1 MSMNQ
6 SKNDGDYID
15 VDNQIIIRE
24 RESLKLKD
32 ELKIKESKGV
42 SYFKLQFTFAD
53 RMDKFL
59 IGCAVLGSLIA
70 GTSMPMIS
78 LLLGN
83 AINNFSPNI
92 SKADLTPRIHDLV
105 IRFILAG
112 IGIFVGSFMMVFFWS
127 IVGRRLIIKINE
139 EYFRILMC
147 YKSSISNKD
156 YRKRGN

>member
-1 MSMNQ
+1 
-6 SKNDGDYID
+6 
-15 VDNQIIIRE
+15 
-24 RESLKLKD
+24 
-32 ELKIKESKGV
+32 
-42 SYFKLQFTFAD
+42 
-53 RMDKFL
+53 
-59 IGCAVLGSLIA
+59 
-70 GTSMPMIS
+70 MPMIS

-139 EYFRILMC
+139 EYFRILMKQEQG
-147 YKSSISNKD
+147 YFDQSNAYEFATKVQ
-156 YRKRGN
+156 YQTKIIENGVINYFTIR